1 MVSGDWV
8 YLHLKLEGVK
18 KMAGAGGVQG
28 KGCGYFCVGMALEI
42 DK

>member
-1 MVSGDWV
+1 M
-8 YLHLKLEGVK
+8 HLKLEGVK
-18 KMAGAGGVQG
+18 MMRGVQG